1 METIV
6 TFRDLEKLVD
16 FIQPNTYDYVYIS
29 LGSKMN
35 ESHTT
40 FSYPL
45 KNNIITSN
53 AEYQMI
59 PGFVRLQPETNKI
72 LSLVIDD
79 FHNTTLH
86 KWNIKHM
93 ENTLRYHKNIQL
105 VLFDHMI
112 TLSNITHVIQTLNTL
127 FKNVCPT
134 RLLLCNY
141 ICFKSSNVNELNF
154 ENELPNK
161 IQKTMSVRFKESFY
175 QWFGYSFYTYHH
187 IYHYNSYYLQKLMC
201 FAYISSLLNKIL
213 KKNQLDIYNIESVEY
228 ELQQVKKNDRKWSNF
243 QDNIIC
249 FT

>member
-1 METIV
+1 MNTII
-6 TFRDLEKLVD
+6 TINNLQELVD
-16 FIQPNTYDYVYIS
+16 FIQPNIYDYVYVS

-35 ESHTT
+35 ESYTT

-45 KNNIITSN
+45 KNNSITSN

-79 FHNTTLH
+79 FHNPTLH

-93 ENTLRYHKNIQL
+93 ENTLHYHKNIQL
-105 VLFDHMI
+105 IFFDHMI
-112 TLSNITHVIQTLNTL
+112 TLSNIAHVIQTLNAL
-127 FKNVCPT
+127 FIKICPT

-161 IQKTMSVRFKESFY
+161 IQKNMSFRFKECFY

-187 IYHYNSYYLQKLMC
+187 IYHYTYHLQKLMN
-201 FAYISSLLNKIL
+201 FTYISSLLNKTL
-213 KKNQLDIYNIESVEY
+213 KNNQLDIYNIESVDY
-228 ELQQVKKNDRKWSNF
+228 KLQQMKKKDKKWSSF
-243 QDNIIC
+243 QDAIIC
-249 FT
+249 FV